1 MTHVIKSAAA
11 QAAEA
16 AKAEFKAAA
25 EAAADA
31 KKAAEAAKKAEKA
44 AKGKEAKA
52 EAKAKAEA
60 AAAAAKAAEEA
71 RAAAEAKASSA
82 EDAAKKEAE
91 QEAKKAARVAASLD
105 RLTQSTKEEGRG
117 LNSIYRDAKA
127 AAAKEGTTAEEK
139 AQRQEERARL
149 LELAGVDVKE
159 GQEITAADVE
169 AVPVSAL
176 ISAYK
181 RAARYIIKE
190 ADGRTCIADLIRTQK
205 GANVWAARPATAYRA
220 QDLIKGAHVR
230 LILKKEQPQQ
240 VEQGKKYE
248 KAKKDGAQIVIVLSA
263 AEAKRR
269 EIEARDA
276 EARRQLEEAKREAQ
290 AEADRKVG
298 QEAREKA
305 EKAAAAKA
313 KKAAKKGNK

>member
-1 MTHVIKSAAA
+1 MLQSVKSAAA

-25 EAAADA
+25 KAAAEA

-60 AAAAAKAAEEA
+60 AAKAAKAAEEA

-91 QEAKKAARVAASLD
+91 QEAKKAARISASLD

-149 LELAGVDVKE
+149 LELAGVEVKE

-169 AVPVSAL
+169 AVAVSAL

-205 GANVWAARPATAYRA
+205 GANVWAVQPAKAYRA
-220 QDLIKGAHVR
+220 QDLIKGAYLR
-230 LILKKEQPQQ
+230 LLREEQPQQ

-248 KAKKDGAQIVIVLSA
+248 KAKKDGRQIINALSA

-290 AEADRKVG
+290 AEADRKAG

-313 KKAAKKGNK
+313 KKEAKKGSK